1 MVNFN
6 ATLIAQILNF
16 LVLVIVLAKFAYKPL
31 CNIMDERKNKIA
43 SDLESAE
50 KAKTDAEAV
59 KAEYAAKLAEAK
71 QEAQAIVDAARKT
84 AQAAHDKIMADTKAE
99 QDQVIATAK
108 EAIALEQKGYDTYM
122 SKKAMDEV
130 RAQVINLSMIAASK
144 IVEQKLGSEED
155 KQMASKIV
163 DSIMK

>member
-1 MVNFN
+1 MVNIN

-16 LVLVIVLAKFAYKPL
+16 LVLVFVLAKFVYKPVL
-31 CNIMDERKNKIA
+31 GIMEERKNKIA
-43 SDLESAE
+43 SDLETAE
-50 KAKTDAEAV
+50 KAKNDAEAV
-59 KAEYAAKLAEAK
+59 KAEYAAKLADAR
-71 QEAQAIVDAARKT
+71 QEAQAIIENARKT

-99 QDQVIATAK
+99 QEQYVAAQKEIIATEK
-108 EAIALEQKGYDTYM
+108 
-122 SKKAMDEV
+122 KKAMDEV

>member
-6 ATLIAQILNF
+6 MTLIAQILNF
-16 LVLVIVLAKFAYKPL
+16 LVLVFVLAKFAYKPVVK
-31 CNIMDERKNKIA
+31 IMDERKNKIA
-43 SDLESAE
+43 SDLEAAE
-50 KAKTDAEAV
+50 KAKTYAEAV

-71 QEAQAIVDAARKT
+71 QEAQAIIDAARKT

-99 QDQVIATAK
+99 QDQVVATAK
-108 EAIALEQKGYDTYM
+108 EAIAMEK
-122 SKKAMDEV
+122 KKAMDDIRV
-130 RAQVINLSMIAASK
+130 QVINLSMIAASK

-155 KQMASKIV
+155 KQMAGKIV